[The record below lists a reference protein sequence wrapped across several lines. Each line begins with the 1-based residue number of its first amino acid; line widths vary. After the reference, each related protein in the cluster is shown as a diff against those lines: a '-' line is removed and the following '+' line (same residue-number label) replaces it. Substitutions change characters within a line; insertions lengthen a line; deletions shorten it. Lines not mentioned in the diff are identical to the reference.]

1 VSEQSIVTSSNTKVY
16 IEIVNKIREL
26 VAKDGLLPGD
36 KIPSERELSDQLK
49 VGRSSVREGLRAL
62 ELLGLIE
69 TRRGEGTFIKNFGN
83 HQFVDLIGTFI
94 LQGNKKVEDL
104 LETKFLLERES
115 IRLACSRISE
125 EQLHVL
131 EQHIIEKELTFEFLM
146 KTVVEATNNLLLVR
160 IWLIINEYHRLS
172 ETNKMKTFRIDDIT
186 QLVNDLKERDTIKA
200 IQTYDRISSGKAP
213 KQINS

>member
-1 VSEQSIVTSSNTKVY
+1 MTSSNTKVY
-16 IEIVNKIREL
+16 IEIVKKIREI

-49 VGRSSVREGLRAL
+49 VGRSSVREALRAL

-104 LETKFLLERES
+104 LETKYLIERES
-115 IRLACSRISE
+115 IKLACSRISDE
-125 EQLHVL
+125 HLHL
-131 EQHIIEKELTFEFLM
+131 LDQYCGKNELTFEILM

-160 IWLIINEYHRLS
+160 IWVVINEYHRLA
-172 ETNKMKTFRIDDIT
+172 ETNEMKLFNSEEIT
-186 QLVNDLKERDTIKA
+186 QMVNDLKERDAMKA
-200 IQTYDRISSGKAP
+200 IRTYEKIYSSKIPSMMDDISF
-213 KQINS
+213 